1 MTLETICCV
10 QQRRAH
16 GLEPVFA
23 LQFREEMGGGEGGM
37 PIDFS
42 VPPVYLSPR
51 MW

>member
-23 LQFREEMGGGEGGM
+23 LQFREEMGGGM

-42 VPPVYLSPR
+42 VPPVYLFPR